1 MNELLWLG
9 FALGSLGLVLVV
21 LRFFGR
27 EGLMAFI
34 AAAIILCNLQVIK
47 LTTLFGITVTL
58 GNVLYGAI
66 FFCTDLLNEVY
77 GKRVARRGVM
87 LGFISMLFFTAVS
100 QLALLFS
107 TAPDPWAEQVQAAM
121 QTIYG
126 FMPRLALASLVA
138 YLLSQ
143 LHDVWAFS
151 WWRRRTQGRK
161 LWLRNNMS
169 TAVSQLMDSAVFCT
183 IAFVGVVSREHFL
196 QILVT
201 TYVIKVLVALLDTP
215 FIYLGRVIARR
226 RGDAPAADQV
236 VMQS

>member
-9 FALGSLGLVLVV
+9 FALVSLGLGLLM
-21 LRFFGR
+21 LRLYGR
-27 EGLMAFI
+27 EGIMAFI

-58 GNVLYGAI
+58 GNILYGAI
-66 FFCTDLLNEVY
+66 FFCTDLLNELY
-77 GKRVARRGVM
+77 GPRVARRGVM
-87 LGFISMLFFTAVS
+87 IGFVSMLFFTAAG
-100 QLALLFS
+100 QLALVFS
-107 TAPDPWAEQVQAAM
+107 VAPDPWAQEVQGAM
-121 QTIYG
+121 ETIFG
-126 FMPRLALASLVA
+126 FMPRLAAASLAA

-151 WWRRRTQGRK
+151 WWRRRTGGRM
-161 LWLRNNMS
+161 LWLRNNLS
-169 TAVSQLMDSAVFCT
+169 TLVSQLIDSAVFCF
-183 IAFVGVVSREHFL
+183 IAFWGVVEREHFM

-215 FIYLGRVIARR
+215 FIYLGRAIARR

-236 VMQS
+236 VIQS